1 VDDVAGGV
9 SETDL
14 FEKKVL
20 GRFDAPAYVRRA
32 RAVEESLKSLV
43 LECRGKRDALALMPR
58 LRVGRLRLQ
67 AGGDWSALR
76 PFLADDDQPA
86 VLQALHDELRPVLRA
101 PVAPLTADRRLRKA
115 LRELVASVEG
125 LNRRWLEHLPTA
137 DRSAVDAARD
147 LYNRYYLLEK
157 ECAVRS
163 PSLARLGYRPLKLMT
178 LDELLVLVPPLPVPR
193 LAP

>member
-1 VDDVAGGV
+1 VDDVAGGG
-9 SETDL
+9 ETDL

-32 RAVEESLKSLV
+32 RAVEESLRNLV

-67 AGGDWSALR
+67 AGGDWAALR

-101 PVAPLTADRRLRKA
+101 PVAPLTAARRLRKA

-125 LNRRWLEHLPTA
+125 LNRRWLEHLPTV

-163 PSLARLGYRPLKLMT
+163 PSLARLGYRPLKPLT
-178 LDELLVLVPPLPVPR
+178 LDELRALVPPLPVPR